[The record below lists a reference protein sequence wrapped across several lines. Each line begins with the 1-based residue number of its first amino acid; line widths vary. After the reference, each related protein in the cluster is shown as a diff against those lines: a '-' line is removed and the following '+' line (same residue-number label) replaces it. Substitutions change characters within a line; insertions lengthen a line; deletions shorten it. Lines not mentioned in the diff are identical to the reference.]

1 MIMKTK
7 TKKRY
12 AYVIETTKCIDCKA
26 CMVGCKAENGVQVG
40 RSRNWVEYL
49 GPKGVYPNLTA
60 SFEPGNCMHCENPPC
75 MHVCPTR
82 ATYKRDDGIV
92 LVDQSKCVGCK
103 YCMTACPYGARSFN
117 EEKKVTDKCT
127 ACVHRIDEG
136 LDTSCVHTCMA
147 KARHFGD
154 INDSESEVAKLLAKN
169 RNNTK
174 VLKKEKGTHPQV
186 YYIV

>member
-1 MIMKTK
+1 MSKK
-7 TKKRY
+7 NKKRY
-12 AYVIETTKCIDCKA
+12 AYVIEMTKCIDCKS

-40 RSRNWVEYL
+40 RSRNWVSSAGL
-49 GPKGVYPNLTA
+49 KGVFPTLSV

-75 MHVCPTR
+75 EHVCPTK
-82 ATYKRDDGIV
+82 ATYRRDDGIV
-92 LVDQSKCVGCK
+92 LVDQNKCVGCK

-127 ACVHRIDEG
+127 ACVHRVDEG
-136 LDTSCVHTCMA
+136 LPPACVLTCMA

-154 INDSESEVAKLLAKN
+154 IGDPNSEVSQLLAQN
-169 RNNTK
+169 RSKTL
-174 VLKKEKGTHPQV
+174 VLKKEKGTHPQI